1 MKKGIKIK
9 PANFI
14 VSYGFYIIFVLVI
27 IIYSVLSSNFFTIQN
42 LFTILLHSIPLILI
56 ASGLTFVIIT
66 GNLDISVG
74 SIAFVSSAVSTVL
87 AHKLNLGV
95 LPVVLISLTVAAL
108 CGIVN
113 GMIVVKIGIN
123 PLIVTLGMMISLRG
137 VALLVTKGN
146 QWEVIEGIRIFGTA
160 SIGTLYIQVIAGFAI
175 LLFLQIILG
184 RTAFGKHVFAIG
196 CDEASARVV
205 GIRVDRIKIMLFV
218 LSGLFGGVAGLF
230 IVSQGGSVHM
240 NIGQGMEFVAI
251 AAIVIGGTSL
261 FGGTGSIIPGTVFG
275 AITLTLI
282 ENGLVYVGASP
293 YIYPFVRGLIIFIAM
308 YVDSFRHK
316 KALIGP
322 SAESV

>member
-1 MKKGIKIK
+1 MKKDMKIK
-9 PANFI
+9 PGNFI
-14 VSYGFYIIFVLVI
+14 ASYGFYIIFVFVI
-27 IIYSVLSSNFFTIQN
+27 VIYSILAPNFFTIEN
-42 LFTILLHSIPLILI
+42 LLTILLHSIPLILI
-56 ASGLTFVIIT
+56 AAGLTFVIIT

-87 AHKLNLGV
+87 AHKLQLGV
-95 LPVVLISLTVAAL
+95 LPVVLISLAVAAF

-113 GMIVVKIGIN
+113 GLIVVKIGIN
-123 PLIVTLGMMISLRG
+123 PLIVTLGMMISVRG
-137 VALLVTKGN
+137 VALLVTQGN
-146 QWEVIEGIRIFGTA
+146 QWEVVEGIRLFGTA
-160 SIGTLYIQVIAGFAI
+160 SIGPLYIQVVAGFVI
-175 LLFLQIILG
+175 LIFLQFVLG
-184 RTAFGKHVFAIG
+184 RTSFGKHVFAIG
-196 CDEASARVV
+196 CDEYSARVV
-205 GIRVDRIKIMLFV
+205 GIPVDRIKIRLFI

-261 FGGTGSIIPGTVFG
+261 FGGTGSIIPGTMFG

-282 ENGLVYVGASP
+282 ENGLVYIGASP

-322 SAESV
+322 SVDTV

>member
-1 MKKGIKIK
+1 MKKGLRVK
-9 PANFI
+9 PGNFI
-14 VSYGFYIIFVLVI
+14 ASYGFYIIFLFVI
-27 IIYSVLSSNFFTIQN
+27 IIYSILSPNFFTIGN
-42 LFTILLHSIPLILI
+42 LLTILLHSIPLILI
-56 ASGLTFVIIT
+56 AAGLTFVIIT

-87 AHKLNLGV
+87 AHKLQLGV
-95 LPVVLISLTVAAL
+95 LPVVLISLAVAAF

-113 GMIVVKIGIN
+113 GLIVVKIGIN
-123 PLIVTLGMMISLRG
+123 PLIVTLGMMISIRG
-137 VALLVTKGN
+137 VALLVTQGN
-146 QWEVIEGIRIFGTA
+146 QWEVVEGIRIFGTA
-160 SIGTLYIQVIAGFAI
+160 SIGPLYIQVIAGFVILI
-175 LLFLQIILG
+175 LLQLMLG

-196 CDEASARVV
+196 CDEYSARVV
-205 GIRVDRIKIMLFV
+205 GIPVDGIKIRLFV

-261 FGGTGSIIPGTVFG
+261 FGGTGSIIPGTMFG

-282 ENGLVYVGASP
+282 ENGLVYIGASP
-293 YIYPFVRGLIIFIAM
+293 YVYPFVRGVIIFIAM

-322 SAESV
+322 SADTV